1 MARYYFSLEDGHPI
15 GDPIGENLPD
25 EKTALAAAREIAAD
39 LARNNGNLGHLRIV
53 VRDRENRRVGEVSL
67 MAAQFAK

>member
-15 GDPIGENLPD
+15 GDPLGENFPD

-39 LARNNGNLGHLRIV
+39 LARHNGNPGHLRIV
-53 VRDRENRRVGEVSL
+53 VRDRENRRIGEVSL
-67 MAAQFAK
+67 MAAQSAK

>member
-25 EKTALAAAREIAAD
+25 EKTALAAAQKLRPIW
-39 LARNNGNLGHLRIV
+39 LATTVTLATSALWSETTRI
-53 VRDRENRRVGEVSL
+53 GGW
-67 MAAQFAK
+67 AKSP

>member
-25 EKTALAAAREIAAD
+25 EKTALAAARKLRPIWLVTTVT
-39 LARNNGNLGHLRIV
+39 LATYALWSETARI
-53 VRDRENRRVGEVSL
+53 GG
-67 MAAQFAK
+67 